1 MTLIDKALQTLIFF
15 GGLVGLYVLVVGLRY
30 QVIKKRRMVSP
41 FVEDFLR
48 LPGHTERRQRLELF
62 DLLSEKYDLFLLS
75 GVLFLFSTFF
85 ITTLVGLCGVLFG
98 LIGVG
103 LALYQSVKLHSS
115 LAVANLRCDGE
126 EYTGQEL
133 NYLYLSGAYVFH
145 DIPTPA
151 GNIDHIVVANDK
163 VMVVENVV
171 VGKTPNSDSP
181 TVEFNGETLRFPD
194 FETKDSIVLAKN
206 RAKFIRDQIS
216 EYCGLD
222 FQVMPVVSVPGWHIK
237 ITKKQK
243 AEVLVINPKRGIGLK
258 AWLGPRNKSRSR
270 ESVVNYL
277 ASVARSIPPR
287 SKRTDSNADEQF
299 EFWMSPRYK
308 DRIFED

>member
-1 MTLIDKALQTLIFF
+1 MTLLDKTIQTLIFF
-15 GGLVGLYVLVVGLRY
+15 GGLVGLYILVVGLRY

-48 LPGHTERRQRLELF
+48 LPGHSERRRRLELF

-75 GVLFLFSTFF
+75 GVVFLFSTFF
-85 ITTLVGLCGVLFG
+85 ITTLVGICGVLFG
-98 LIGVG
+98 MVGIG
-103 LALYQSVKLHSS
+103 LALYQSVGLHSR

-133 NYLYLSGAYVFH
+133 NYLHMSGAYVFH

-151 GNIDHIVVANDK
+151 GNIDHVVVANDK
-163 VMVVENVV
+163 VLVVENVV
-171 VGKTPNSDSP
+171 VGKFLSSESP
-181 TVEFNGETLRFPD
+181 TVNFNGDTLQFPD
-194 FETKDSIVLAKN
+194 FETREPITLAKD
-206 RAKFIRDQIS
+206 RAEFIRDRIS

-258 AWLGPRNKSRSR
+258 AWLGPRRKSRSR
-270 ESVVNYL
+270 EAVVNYL

-287 SKRTDSNADEQF
+287 SKKTDSNADEQY
-299 EFWMSPRYK
+299 EFWMSPRYR